1 MMQSVYQDFIGM
13 YNNVYVDGFCPHMIA
28 EFERFNAGGYCG
40 NRQSSEGTTKTRKQD
55 EFLFLNLKNHS
66 PSPFNNNGCLNIFFE
81 GLQNCFESYV
91 NEYDS
96 LEGLNIKC
104 SSVKLQKTIPGAGY
118 HVWHGEQGND
128 ESANRVLTYILYL
141 NTLDDDAA
149 GETEF
154 LYQKMRIPPQ
164 ENTMVIWPAA
174 FTHSHRGNVVHGDKA
189 KYIITGWFYLE

>member
-1 MMQSVYQDFIGM
+1 MQSTYTDFIGM
-13 YNNVYVDGFCPHMIA
+13 YNNVYVDGFCQHMIN
-28 EFERFNAGGYCG
+28 EFERFRSGGHCG
-40 NRQSSEGTTKTRKQD
+40 NRQSSEGTTKTKKQD

-66 PSPFNNNGCLNIFFE
+66 PTAFNGLGSVNIFFE

-91 NEYDS
+91 SEYDS
-96 LEGLNIKC
+96 LDGLNIKC
-104 SSVKLQKTIPGAGY
+104 TSVKLQKTIPGAGY
-118 HVWHGEQGND
+118 HVWHGEQGNGD
-128 ESANRVLTYILYL
+128 SANRVLTYILYL

-154 LYQKMRIPPQ
+154 LYQKIRIPPQ